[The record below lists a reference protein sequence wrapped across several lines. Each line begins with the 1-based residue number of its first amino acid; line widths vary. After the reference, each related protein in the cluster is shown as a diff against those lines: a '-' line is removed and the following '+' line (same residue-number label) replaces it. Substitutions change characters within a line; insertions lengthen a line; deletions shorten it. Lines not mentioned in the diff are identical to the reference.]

1 MFSRGNTI
9 SNVVLHVINFR
20 RLGILPD
27 RMHITRQIGDIFN
40 ILMRYIIS
48 QTFIH
53 TINIFLRFSKGF
65 VKVL

>member
-48 QTFIH
+48 HYITDFY
-53 TINIFLRFSKGF
+53 TYYKYFF
-65 VKVL
+65 KVF